1 MIPNATQRSVVRCT
15 DGDNKE
21 ITMATRMTMSVE
33 EMRERANAAY
43 DAGAVTAVDLR
54 AMEIYL
60 GKLEQRQNYNRRPEV
75 KARRAAYMKTRNEIA
90 KIGKAK
96 VERLGA
102 ILAQLKAQEQARIEA
117 ETNADTTETND

>member
-1 MIPNATQRSVVRCT
+1 
-15 DGDNKE
+15 
-21 ITMATRMTMSVE
+21 MATRMTMSVE